1 MKIDETYTNMTL
13 VNTSKEAPARRAE
26 EQIGATPGADK
37 KSGSGT
43 EVDLSRTSVQFSR
56 ASEIMEKDSVERV
69 RRVNELRTK
78 VEEGTYQVD
87 AGKVADKILGE
98 ALAGLLEP

>member
-1 MKIDETYTNMTL
+1 MKIDETSTNMTL

-26 EQIGATPGADK
+26 EQIGTPPGADK

-43 EVDLSRTSVQFSR
+43 EVDFSKTSVQFSR
-56 ASEIMEKDSVERV
+56 AAEILEKDSIERA
-69 RRVNELRTK
+69 RRVNELRTE

-87 AGKVADKILGE
+87 AGKVADKLLGE
-98 ALAGLLEP
+98 ALAGLVEP